1 MELDYNVVR
10 LISAEPSKIATY
22 KAIKRIY
29 LEIRRKS
36 SYGSNISS

>member
-22 KAIKRIY
+22 NGRQLKESI
-29 LEIRRKS
+29 LKS
-36 SYGSNISS
+36 EGRVLMG